1 MQPQVEQEPK
11 LVTSEICH
19 ASHMERATKVFPSE
33 SAFPSPATSPFS
45 HQQQRI
51 SAKVGTWP
59 RQQTAPLILGFC
71 KISQQRTS
79 LSRTPP
85 VQRGD
90 SPDELIV
97 GALRIL
103 GPDPH
108 LCGGYSYSYCLG
120 LDDKHLVEETN
131 QHCSRALTVALEVTA
146 AVAFTVRG
154 EQLLAPKG
162 GRNQGTTLPTAQ
174 AACSYRRDFQQRL
187 ACKEEQ
193 GNHQTSSCLALS
205 SASSSRDCH
214 LGCENNLTSF
224 SRV

>member
-120 LDDKHLVEETN
+120 LDDKHLVEETALQPRSN
-131 QHCSRALTVALEVTA
+131 CGTGGNCSRGFHSEGRA
-146 AVAFTVRG
+146 A
-154 EQLLAPKG
+154 P
-162 GRNQGTTLPTAQ
+162 
-174 AACSYRRDFQQRL
+174 CS
-187 ACKEEQ
+187 
-193 GNHQTSSCLALS
+193 
-205 SASSSRDCH
+205 
-214 LGCENNLTSF
+214 
-224 SRV
+224 